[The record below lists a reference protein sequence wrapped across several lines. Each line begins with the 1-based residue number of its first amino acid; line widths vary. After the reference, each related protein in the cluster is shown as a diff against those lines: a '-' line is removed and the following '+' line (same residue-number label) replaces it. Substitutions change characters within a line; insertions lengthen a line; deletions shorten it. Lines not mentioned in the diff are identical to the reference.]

1 MDKTKQNGFFL
12 LTLTETLSAIEL
24 EACNSAQLEMLK
36 ELLSGSLKQ
45 VKEHINKQQQNGNN

>member
-45 VKEHINKQQQNGNN
+45 VNEHINKQQNGNN